1 MDGAPGRRRCLYDC
15 DEVVIDMADDE
26 FSAEELE
33 RARRARLIDE
43 ARATV
48 ERLKDIEKRKEEIT
62 SLPPSEF
69 SRRLTS
75 ACADDAIER
84 WARDADER
92 ERQRRTAERELRREA
107 RRDRLIRK
115 RHEGGNQLVAGAS
128 GWEGWEAWLD
138 SHFEQ
143 ERAMVLDVVGEYLGE
158 FIARERKKREEMR
171 DEIRELRVQCAR
183 LGSES
188 AELRV
193 QLAQLAVDRSSK
205 VVDLPSPL
213 SSRRVVN

>member
-1 MDGAPGRRRCLYDC
+1 MPMNVNA
-15 DEVVIDMADDE
+15 
-26 FSAEELE
+26 SAE
-33 RARRARLIDE
+33 RRSVNSGAKRG
-43 ARATV
+43 ATA
-48 ERLKDIEKRKEEIT
+48 
-62 SLPPSEF
+62 S
-69 SRRLTS
+69 S
-75 ACADDAIER
+75 ASDMKVAIS
-84 WARDADER
+84 WSPAQA
-92 ERQRRTAERELRREA
+92 
-107 RRDRLIRK
+107 
-115 RHEGGNQLVAGAS
+115 AGKAGKPGS
-128 GWEGWEAWLD
+128 N